1 MMYFLDFDRTL
12 FDTERFITYLTQR
25 TGTEHFFWGSSEAP
39 LAQAFEMIADTSEL
53 AFAPGEL
60 APFVYPDVPEFLRM
74 LGNEA
79 VIVTHGNPVFQK
91 MKIISALAGIPRI
104 SALYVGN
111 EPKGLFL
118 APRYAG
124 YSSEQIFTDDTPPEL
139 ESVAAHCP
147 SIRLFEMRRDGGPGD
162 GRWPVARS
170 LIGLP

>member
-12 FDTERFITYLTQR
+12 FDTEAFVASMQSRLAVPDDLT
-25 TGTEHFFWGSSEAP
+25 
-39 LAQAFEMIADTSEL
+39 
-53 AFAPGEL
+53 FAPGEL

-147 SIRLFEMRRDGGPGD
+147 SIRLFEMRR
-162 GRWPVARS
+162 
-170 LIGLP
+170 